1 MQKCLCGKDTKTFE
15 ACTPLGCNAVLLC
28 IGCYKQVEKCVCQK
42 NNNNNNHKTTS
53 ILYKLVEV
61 ANER

>member
-28 IGCYKQVEKCVCQK
+28 LGCYKQVEKCVCQ
-42 NNNNNNHKTTS
+42 NNNNNNHKTNS
-53 ILYKLVEV
+53 ILYKLVEI

>member
-1 MQKCLCGKDTKTFE
+1 MQKCLCGKDTKIFE

-42 NNNNNNHKTTS
+42 NNNNNHKTTS
-53 ILYKLVEV
+53 IHELLSISEG
-61 ANER
+61 

>member
-1 MQKCLCGKDTKTFE
+1 MQKCSCGKDTRRFE

-42 NNNNNNHKTTS
+42 SN
-53 ILYKLVEV
+53 
-61 ANER
+61 

>member
-28 IGCYKQVEKCVCQK
+28 IGFYKQVEKCVCQ

-53 ILYKLVEV
+53 SILNKLVEV

>member
-1 MQKCLCGKDTKTFE
+1 MQKCFCGKDTRTFE

-28 IGCYKQVEKCVCQK
+28 IGFYKQVEKCVCQ

-53 ILYKLVEV
+53 SILNKLVEV